1 MPWDHV
7 EEQMGEAYTDRHP
20 ERSIQGWSPSSGTSG
35 ARLGDCRV
43 FLSGHVGGP
52 AAVDS
57 RLRGYDAHGRSKELR
72 PPAWYAAVD
81 RSCAKLYD
89 GSVRSGTHAFLQ
101 TTRVHFGADAL
112 EKLEEEAR
120 PYDRAFVITG
130 RSLNEKTSL
139 IRRVEAL
146 LGGRHA
152 GTFAGIGQH
161 TPGSAVERAAIEA
174 ETAEADLLVS
184 VGGGSVID
192 GTKAVARGL
201 GYPQQVAIP
210 TTLSGAEW
218 ANRAGVTDERS
229 GRKRGF
235 ADPKTVPRVVVL
247 DPEATV
253 FTPEKLWLSTGIR
266 AMDHAVEGFL
276 FGGDHPITDVT
287 GLEGA
292 RRLMES
298 LPLSRREPEDLETRL
313 ELQLAAWLSYFGP
326 ANTPMGLSHELG
338 RRIGAS
344 YEVPHGITSC
354 IILAPSL
361 RAVKG
366 RVQDDRWIML
376 SQALGGDPPER
387 VSSLVEELGLPD
399 RLREVGVPEEDLE
412 DIAGEYGGGE
422 ALAILEAAY

>member
-1 MPWDHV
+1 
-7 EEQMGEAYTDRHP
+7 
-20 ERSIQGWSPSSGTSG
+20 
-35 ARLGDCRV
+35 
-43 FLSGHVGGP
+43 
-52 AAVDS
+52 
-57 RLRGYDAHGRSKELR
+57 
-72 PPAWYAAVD
+72 
-81 RSCAKLYD
+81 
-89 GSVRSGTHAFLQ
+89 
-101 TTRVHFGADAL
+101 
-112 EKLEEEAR
+112 
-120 PYDRAFVITG
+120 
-130 RSLNEKTSL
+130 
-139 IRRVEAL
+139 L

-161 TPGSAVERAAIEA
+161 TPGGAVERAAVEA
-174 ETAEADLLVS
+174 ETAAADLLVS

-192 GTKAVARGL
+192 GTKAVAREL

-247 DPEATV
+247 DPEATI
-253 FTPEKLWLSTGIR
+253 FTPEKLWLSTGVR
-266 AMDHAVEGFL
+266 ALDHAVEGFL

-292 RRLMES
+292 RRLMEY
-298 LPLSRREPEDLETRL
+298 LPLSKREPEELEARL

-361 RAVKG
+361 RVVKR
-366 RVQDDRWIML
+366 RVQDERWSRL
-376 SQALGGDPPER
+376 SEALDGEPPER
-387 VSSLVEELGLPD
+387 VSSLVEELGLPG
-399 RLREVGVPEEDLE
+399 RLREVGMSEKDLE
-412 DIAGEYGGGE
+412 EIAKEYGDGE
-422 ALAILEAAY
+422 ALAILKAAY

>member
-1 MPWDHV
+1 
-7 EEQMGEAYTDRHP
+7 
-20 ERSIQGWSPSSGTSG
+20 
-35 ARLGDCRV
+35 
-43 FLSGHVGGP
+43 
-52 AAVDS
+52 
-57 RLRGYDAHGRSKELR
+57 
-72 PPAWYAAVD
+72 
-81 RSCAKLYD
+81 
-89 GSVRSGTHAFLQ
+89 VRSGTHTFLQ

-112 EKLEEEAR
+112 GKLEQEAR
-120 PYDRAFVITG
+120 SYDRAFVITG
-130 RSLNEKTSL
+130 RSLKEKTDL
-139 IRRVEAL
+139 ISRVEAL

-161 TPGSAVERAAIEA
+161 TPGGAVEKAAVEA
-174 ETAEADLLVS
+174 ELAAADLLIS

-192 GTKAVARGL
+192 GTKAVGREL

-247 DPEATV
+247 DPVATV
-253 FTPEKLWLSTGIR
+253 FTPERLWLSTGIR
-266 AMDHAVEGFL
+266 ALDHAVEGFL
-276 FGGDHPITDVT
+276 FGSDHPITDVT

-292 RRLMES
+292 RRLMKY
-298 LPLSRREPEDLETRL
+298 LPVSKREPDALETRL
-313 ELQLAAWLSYFGP
+313 ELQLAAWLAYFGP

-344 YEVPHGITSC
+344 YDVPHGITSC

-361 RAVKG
+361 QVVRA
-366 RVQDDRWIML
+366 RVRDERWTML
-376 SQALGGDPPER
+376 SQALGGEPAER
-387 VSSLVEELGLPD
+387 VSSLVEELGLPG

-412 DIAGEYGGGE
+412 GIAGEYGDEAGE
-422 ALAILEAAY
+422 ASAILEAAY